1 VPSVIR
7 VRLLVSVLALLSTTG
22 CGRGGGDEEGKTI
35 IRVDGSDTMVNL
47 AQAWA
52 ETYHKTRPDLSVQV
66 LGSGSGVGIASLTE
80 GTCDMA
86 DSSRKMTEKELKRI
100 RDKFGVDAKE
110 HIVGYDALAVY
121 VHPANPIQ
129 SISIAQLAGIY
140 GQYGKI
146 TKWSQ
151 LGVENPLADKIIRV
165 SRQNSSGTYAYFRN
179 AVLGKGNDYKLGSID
194 ANGSK
199 DVVAL
204 VSRTPTAIGY
214 SGMGYKTPDVKT
226 LPVSTKEGQ
235 PGVPPTAENA
245 RTGAYPITRP
255 LLIYTRGEPTG
266 PVKEYLDWILS
277 PEGQKIVDQLGYVP
291 IGRDDSR

>member
-1 VPSVIR
+1 
-7 VRLLVSVLALLSTTG
+7 
-22 CGRGGGDEEGKTI
+22 
-35 IRVDGSDTMVNL
+35 MVNL

-52 ETYHKTRPDLSVQV
+52 ETYHKKRPEVSVQV
-66 LGSGSGVGIASLTE
+66 LGSGSGVGIASLTD
-80 GTCDMA
+80 GNCDMA
-86 DSSRKMTEKELKRI
+86 NSSRRMTDKELKRI
-100 RDKFGVDAKE
+100 RDKHGVDAKE
-110 HIVGYDALAVY
+110 HIVGYDALAIY

-129 SISIAQLAGIY
+129 SISIDQLAGIY
-140 GQYGKI
+140 GQYGTI

-151 LGVENPLADKIIRV
+151 LGVTNPLADKIIRV

-214 SGMGYKTPDVKT
+214 SGMGYKTPEVKT
-226 LPVSTKEGQ
+226 LPVSKKAGQ

-245 RTGAYPITRP
+245 RKGAYPITRP

-266 PVKEYLDWILS
+266 AVKEYLDWILS
-277 PEGQKIVDQLGYVP
+277 PEGQKVVDQLGY
-291 IGRDDSR
+291 ISAGEHDSR

>member
-1 VPSVIR
+1 VPSTCRIKLAALVLS
-7 VRLLVSVLALLSTTG
+7 LLAFGG
-22 CGRGGGDEEGKTI
+22 CGWGSNDEGKTI

-52 ETYHKTRPDLSVQV
+52 ETYYKTRPGVSVQV

-86 DSSRKMTEKELKRI
+86 NSSRKMTDKELTRI
-100 RDKFGVDAKE
+100 RDKYHVEAKE
-110 HIVGYDALAVY
+110 HIVGYDALAIY
-121 VHPANPIQ
+121 VHPRNPIE
-129 SISIAQLAGIY
+129 SISIGELAGIY
-140 GQYGKI
+140 GEGGTVTQ
-146 TKWSQ
+146 WSQ
-151 LGVENPLADKIIRV
+151 LGITNPRADKIIRV

-179 AVLGKGNDYKLGSID
+179 AVLGKGKDYKLGSID

-214 SGMGYKTPDVKT
+214 SGMGYQTPDVKV
-226 LPVSTKEGQ
+226 LPVSKK
-235 PGVPPTAENA
+235 PGEPGAAPTAENA
-245 RTGAYPITRP
+245 RKGTYPITRP
-255 LLIYTRGEPTG
+255 LLIYTRGEPSG

-277 PEGQKIVDQLGYVP
+277 AEGQAIVDQLGYVS
-291 IGRDDSR
+291 IGHHDAH